1 MKISKVKIIGIV
13 KNHHKLLSLCY
24 QAVLLWSMRRKHLM
38 DHMILNNY
46 LFINI
51 YAKTVLFAPN
61 YQLFYFNIAKIIF
74 KSKGTYIAKNDD
86 FIP

>member
-1 MKISKVKIIGIV
+1 
-13 KNHHKLLSLCY
+13 
-24 QAVLLWSMRRKHLM
+24 M

-51 YAKTVLFAPN
+51 YTKTVLFAPN

-74 KSKGTYIAKNDD
+74 KSKGTYIAKTMILFLKNILHQKCIKSVTG
-86 FIP
+86 FMKNVVFMIKLFL

>member
-1 MKISKVKIIGIV
+1 
-13 KNHHKLLSLCY
+13 
-24 QAVLLWSMRRKHLM
+24 M
-38 DHMILNNY
+38 DHMIFNNY